1 MPTRTPVL
9 AAWTPA
15 FVAEVVAATLE
26 HAAVHGLH
34 HAARDAARSHGL
46 SPATVEEWVSRAR
59 AVPAAPVPPDLLA
72 CHTCRRSMIL
82 IHLPGYDRVYL
93 CTPSCGRTPVSAD
106 EIREAVAAV
115 VLHHTPHLVP
125 AGKTSQAASYALGP
139 IQRVTVG
146 ATSADLHITW
156 RAVSRQVTGPM
167 MAMAQRLHL
176 AQRHAAD
183 NTPERAINVL
193 HSGLLHID
201 PTNGRLALETA
212 TARAA
217 ALLAALTLTGGDPAA
232 ALPWA
237 RWGHRSLRHLL
248 RDPTNPDV
256 RAALRVLAATHRA
269 AGNLTAAADCY
280 SDLIRHHTQA
290 DGPYALPTLAA
301 QATLAVVL
309 HEHGRQE
316 PARQLLART
325 ISDHRRAHPHHP
337 GIARM
342 TAALHRMHTTATGPP
357 GHPTRSATSAP
368 PDPSQTTRT

>member
-15 FVAEVVAATLE
+15 FVAEAVAATLE

-34 HAARDAARSHGL
+34 HAARGVARRHGL
-46 SPATVEEWVSRAR
+46 SPATVEEWVARAR
-59 AVPAAPVPPDLLA
+59 AVQAAPVPPDLLA
-72 CHTCRRSMIL
+72 CHTCARAMIL
-82 IHLPGYDRVYL
+82 IQLPSCGKTYL
-93 CTPSCGRTPVSAD
+93 CAPSCGRTPVPAD
-106 EIREAVAAV
+106 EIRDAVAAV
-115 VLHHTPHLVP
+115 VLHRTPHLVP
-125 AGKTSQAASYALGP
+125 PGKTTQAASYALGP
-139 IQRVTVG
+139 IHRVTVG
-146 ATSADLHITW
+146 ATGTDLHITW
-156 RAVSRQVTGPM
+156 RAVSRQITNPM

-176 AQRHAAD
+176 ARRHAAD
-183 NTPERAINVL
+183 NTPERAIDVL

-201 PTNGRLALETA
+201 PTSGRLALDTA

-217 ALLAALTLTGGDPAA
+217 MLLAALNLTSGDPAA

-237 RWGHRSLRHLL
+237 QWGHRSLRHLL

-301 QATLAVVL
+301 QASLAVVL

-325 ISDHRRAHPHHP
+325 IAYHRRVHPHHP
-337 GIARM
+337 VVARM
-342 TAALHRMHTTATGPP
+342 AAALYRMHTTATGPP
-357 GHPTRSATSAP
+357 GHPTHFAMTAMP
-368 PDPSQTTRT
+368 GTDRT

>member
-15 FVAEVVAATLE
+15 FVGEVVAATLE

-34 HAARDAARSHGL
+34 RSARDVARSHGL

-59 AVPAAPVPPDLLA
+59 AVQAAPVPPDLLA

-82 IHLPGYDRVYL
+82 IQLPGCGRVYL
-93 CTPSCGRTPVSAD
+93 CTPSCGRTPVSAE

-115 VLHHTPHLVP
+115 VLRRTPHLVP
-125 AGKTSQAASYALGP
+125 AGKTTQAASYALGP
-139 IQRVTVG
+139 IQRVVVG
-146 ATSADLHITW
+146 ATGADLHITW
-156 RAVSRQVTGPM
+156 RAVSRQITGPM

-183 NTPERAINVL
+183 NTPERAIDIL

-201 PTNGRLALETA
+201 PTSGRLALDTA

-217 ALLAALTLTGGDPAA
+217 TLLATLTGGDPAA

-237 RWGHRSLRHLL
+237 QWGHRSLRHLL
-248 RDPTNPDV
+248 REPTNPDV
-256 RAALRVLAATHRA
+256 RAALRVLAAAHRA

-290 DGPYALPTLAA
+290 DGPYALRTLAA

-342 TAALHRMHTTATGPP
+342 TAALYRMHTTATGPP

-368 PDPSQTTRT
+368 PDPSQATRT

>member
-1 MPTRTPVL
+1 MPTRTPAL

-15 FVAEVVAATLE
+15 FVAEVVAASIE
-26 HAAVHGLH
+26 HAAVHALH
-34 HAARDAARSHGL
+34 QAVRDVARNHGL
-46 SPATVEEWVSRAR
+46 SPATVEEWVARAR
-59 AVPAAPVPPDLLA
+59 AVQAAPVPPDLLA
-72 CHTCRRSMIL
+72 CHTCARSMIL
-82 IHLPGYDRVYL
+82 IQLPGCGRVYL
-93 CTPSCGRTPVSAD
+93 CSPSCGRAPVPAD
-106 EIREAVAAV
+106 EIRDAVAAV
-115 VLHHTPHLVP
+115 VLHRTPHLVP
-125 AGKTSQAASYALGP
+125 PGKTSQAASYALGP
-139 IQRVTVG
+139 IRRVAVG
-146 ATSADLHITW
+146 ATGTDLHITW
-156 RAVSRQVTGPM
+156 RAVSRQITGPM

-183 NTPERAINVL
+183 NTPERAIDVV
-193 HSGLLHID
+193 HSGLLHVD
-201 PTNGRLALETA
+201 PTSGRLAVDTA

-217 ALLAALTLTGGDPAA
+217 ALLAALTITSGDPAA

-237 RWGHRSLRHLL
+237 KWGHRSLRHLL
-248 RDPTNPDV
+248 RDPTNPEV

-325 ISDHRRAHPHHP
+325 IADHRRAHPHHAAV
-337 GIARM
+337 ARM
-342 TAALHRMHTTATGPP
+342 AAARYRMHTTATGPP
-357 GHPTRSATSAP
+357 RHPTRIATSATP
-368 PDPSQTTRT
+368 GNS